1 MAMSRDDATSW
12 GATTPRLRDALRE
25 ALAEASPAALAT
37 VVAVDGSAYRR
48 PGAKMLAPEDA
59 DSMGAITAGCLEGP
73 VGELAT
79 RVRETGQAEVATY
92 DLTDDEGWGMGL
104 GCNGIVTVLV
114 EPVDASFGPAL
125 DGLAERTP
133 VAMVTGLDD
142 PHLGARQVIT
152 EDGVHRVPERPG
164 LPEAM
169 IAEVRDRAERLRA
182 AGRAGVVTVR
192 EGDSSIRVFV
202 DGLRPA
208 PELLVVG
215 SQPDVNPVA
224 RLARDVGF
232 RVTVATTRGSVP
244 AERFPAAETV
254 EYTRA
259 PDVDQVITAAPD
271 TYAVVMTHNFVDD
284 RLAVEALLGTDVPY
298 IGLMGPRER
307 FEDMREDWAAED
319 VRLPAD
325 ALERIATP
333 VGLDLGG
340 GEPAE
345 IALAIVSEAVAVRNE
360 RDGGRLRDHEGPIH
374 PRLDDG

>member
-1 MAMSRDDATSW
+1 MSRDDATSW
-12 GATTPRLRDALRE
+12 GATTPILRDALRE
-25 ALAEASPAALAT
+25 AVGDESPAALAT

-48 PGAKMLAPEDA
+48 PGAKMLAPENA
-59 DSMGAITAGCLEGP
+59 ESMGAITAGCLEGP
-73 VGELAT
+73 VGELASE
-79 RVRETGQAEVATY
+79 VRETGSSAVETY

-104 GCNGIVTVLV
+104 GCNGVVTVLV

-125 DGLAERTP
+125 DALAERTS
-133 VAMVTGLDD
+133 VAMVTGLDE
-142 PHLGARQVIT
+142 PELGARQIIT
-152 EDGVHRVPERPG
+152 EEGVHRVPDRPG
-164 LPEAM
+164 LPEDI
-169 IAEVRDRAERLRA
+169 IAEIRGRADRFRE
-182 AGRAGVVTVR
+182 AGRAGVVTVTA
-192 EGDSSIRVFV
+192 GDRSIRVFV

-208 PELLVVG
+208 PKLLIVG

-254 EYTRA
+254 EYIRA
-259 PDVDQVITAAPD
+259 PDVDEVVTAAPD

-284 RLAVEALLGTDVPY
+284 RLAVEALLDADVSY
-298 IGLMGPRER
+298 VGLMGPRER
-307 FEDMREDWAAED
+307 FEDMQEDWAAED
-319 VRLPAD
+319 AQLPED
-325 ALERIATP
+325 ALDRIATP

-345 IALAIVSEAVAVRNE
+345 IALAIVSEAVAVRNG

-374 PRLDDG
+374 PRLDEV